1 MLYCLTNTF
10 TTMDNKNKKESKIT
24 RRGIL
29 PLIGGT
35 LLLPLLG
42 FGKTSIADEL
52 ILPEENEEYQT
63 LLKPDGTTVRVKVST
78 VQKSKIIE
86 KNISNESFLNW
97 LGRKL

>member
-1 MLYCLTNTF
+1 
-10 TTMDNKNKKESKIT
+10 MDEKTKKGTQIS

-29 PLIGGT
+29 PLLGST

-42 FGKTSIADEL
+42 FGKTSTIDE
-52 ILPEENEEYQT
+52 IIVSDENEEYQT
-63 LLKPDGTTVRVKVST
+63 LLKPDGTAVRVKVST
-78 VQKSKIIE
+78 VKNSKIIQ

>member
-1 MLYCLTNTF
+1 
-10 TTMDNKNKKESKIT
+10 MDEKTKKGTQIS

-29 PLIGGT
+29 PILGST

-42 FGKTSIADEL
+42 FGKTSTIDE
-52 ILPEENEEYQT
+52 ITVPDENEEYQT
-63 LLKPDGTTVRVKVST
+63 LLKPDGTAVRVKVST
-78 VQKSKIIE
+78 VKNSKIIQ

>member
-1 MLYCLTNTF
+1 
-10 TTMDNKNKKESKIT
+10 MDKKIKKGTQIT

-29 PLIGGT
+29 PILGST
-35 LLLPLLG
+35 LLLPILG

>member
-1 MLYCLTNTF
+1 
-10 TTMDNKNKKESKIT
+10 MDKKIKKGTQIT

-29 PLIGGT
+29 PILGST
-35 LLLPLLG
+35 LLLPILG
-42 FGKTSIADEL
+42 FGKTSTIDEIIAPD
-52 ILPEENEEYQT
+52 ENEEYQT